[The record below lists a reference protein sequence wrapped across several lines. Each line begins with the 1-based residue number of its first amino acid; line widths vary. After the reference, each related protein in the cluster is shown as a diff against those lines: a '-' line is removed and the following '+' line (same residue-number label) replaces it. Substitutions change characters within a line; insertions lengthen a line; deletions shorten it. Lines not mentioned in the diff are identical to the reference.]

1 MEIAPDD
8 TLRRSAALVEE
19 CAEIDREI
27 ARLHAR
33 KAERLA
39 ERVRLLLDE
48 IRPGQDG
55 FEQAERSMISEFS
68 VGLRITAY
76 AAAKQLANA
85 HTLHERLPGARE
97 ALAAGALT
105 LAHANVIVEAAR
117 DLPAGDDAVAA
128 AYETAVVPYASAET
142 RARTKAFAESVVAA
156 LAPATVQEQHDRAQD
171 ERSVTVTDEGRG
183 QATLHVTGPAVLVH
197 AAYDLVTQEGHAT
210 LRAATRDS
218 ADPGTRGDAR
228 TLDQVRC
235 DRILLRLLAGRLD
248 NDAEILDGIRPTVQV
263 TVSAATLAGID
274 DRLAEL
280 DGHGPI
286 DADAARGL
294 AASAASWRRLHL
306 DDAGMV
312 TRTTAYQPTEA
323 MRRHLRARD
332 RTCRFPGCRRPARRC
347 EIDHTYDHARGGPT
361 AITNV
366 ACLCAAHHAL
376 KHPDIDPRWRWT
388 ARQCRDGTIVWTTPA
403 GVEYSDAPPPRVM
416 FMEADTIDRA
426 SPSTAAA

>member
-1 MEIAPDD
+1 MESAPDH

-33 KAERLA
+33 KAGKLA

-55 FEQAERSMISEFS
+55 FEQAERSMIGEFS
-68 VGLRITAY
+68 AGLRITAY

-85 HTLHERLPGARE
+85 HALQERLPGTRA
-97 ALAAGALT
+97 ALAAGAVT
-105 LAHANVIVEAAR
+105 LAHADVIVEAAR
-117 DLPAGDDAVAA
+117 DLPSGDDAVEA
-128 AYETAVVPYASAET
+128 AYEAAVVPYASAET

-171 ERSVTVTDEGRG
+171 ERAVSVTDEGRG
-183 QATLHVTGPAVLVH
+183 QATLHVTGPAALIH
-197 AAYDLVTQEGHAT
+197 SAYDLVTQEGHAI
-210 LRAATRDS
+210 LRAAKRAGADS
-218 ADPGTRGDAR
+218 DALGDAR
-228 TLDQVRC
+228 RLDQVRC
-235 DRILLRLLAGRLD
+235 DRILLRLLTGRID
-248 NDAEILDGIRPTVQV
+248 DDADILDSIRPTVQV

-280 DGHGPI
+280 DGHGPT
-286 DADAARGL
+286 DADSARGL

-306 DDAGMV
+306 DDAGMI
-312 TRTTAYQPTEA
+312 TRTTSYQPTEA

-361 AITNV
+361 AITNL
-366 ACLCAAHHAL
+366 ACLCATHHAL
-376 KHPDIDPRWRWT
+376 KHPDVGPRWRWN
-388 ARQCRDGTIVWTTPA
+388 ARQHRDGTIVWTTPA
-403 GVEYSDAPPPRVM
+403 GVEYSDTPPPRVM
-416 FMEADTIDRA
+416 FVEEAGF
-426 SPSTAAA
+426 SPTHPPGR

>member
-1 MEIAPDD
+1 MEIAPDH
-8 TLRRSAALVEE
+8 TLRRSAALVAE
-19 CAEIDREI
+19 CAEIDSQI

-68 VGLRITAY
+68 AGLRITAY

-85 HTLHERLPGARE
+85 HTLQERLPGTRE

-105 LAHANVIVEAAR
+105 LAHADVIVEAAR

-171 ERSVTVTDEGRG
+171 ERVVTVTDEGRG
-183 QATLHVTGPAVLVH
+183 QATLHVTGPAVLIH
-197 AAYDLVTQEGHAT
+197 SAYDLVTQEGRAI
-210 LRAATRDS
+210 LRAAKQDG
-218 ADPGTRGDAR
+218 AAPDALGDAR
-228 TLDQVRC
+228 SLDQVRC
-235 DRILLRLLAGRLD
+235 DRTLLRLLTGRID
-248 NDAEILDGIRPTVQV
+248 DDADILDSIRPTVQV

-286 DADAARGL
+286 DAASARSI
-294 AASAASWRRLHL
+294 AASAAAWRRLHL
-306 DDAGMV
+306 DDAGMIA
-312 TRTTAYQPTEA
+312 RTTAYQPTDA

-347 EIDHTYDHARGGPT
+347 EIDHTYDYARGGPT
-361 AITNV
+361 AITNL
-366 ACLCAAHHAL
+366 ACLCATHHAL
-376 KHPDIDPRWRWT
+376 KHPDVDPRWRWT
-388 ARQCRDGTIVWTTPA
+388 ARQHRGGTIVWTTPA
-403 GVEYSDAPPPRVM
+403 GVEYSDTPPPRVM
-416 FMEADTIDRA
+416 FVEEDSVSA
-426 SPSTAAA
+426 SAA

>member
-1 MEIAPDD
+1 MEPTLDH

-19 CAEIDREI
+19 CAQIDREI
-27 ARLHAR
+27 SRLQAR

-55 FEQAERSMISEFS
+55 FEQAERSMISELS
-68 VGLRITAY
+68 AGLRITAY

-85 HTLHERLPGARE
+85 HTLQERLPGTRE

-105 LAHANVIVEAAR
+105 LAHADVIVEAAR

-142 RARTKAFAESVVAA
+142 RARTKAFAEGLVAA

-171 ERSVTVTDEGRG
+171 QRLVTVTDEGRG
-183 QATLHVTGPAVLVH
+183 QASLHVTGPAVLIH
-197 AAYDLVTQEGHAT
+197 SAYDLVTQEGHAI
-210 LRAATRDS
+210 LRAAKQDG
-218 ADPGTRGDAR
+218 ADPDPLGDAR

-235 DRILLRLLAGRLD
+235 DRILLRLLTGRVD
-248 NDAEILDGIRPTVQV
+248 HDADILESIRPTVQV

-280 DGHGPI
+280 DAHGPA
-286 DADAARGL
+286 DADLARDL

-306 DDAGMV
+306 DDAGMI
-312 TRTTAYQPTEA
+312 TRTTAYQPTAA

-361 AITNV
+361 AITNL
-366 ACLCAAHHAL
+366 ACLCATHHAL
-376 KHPDIDPRWRWT
+376 KHPDVDARWRWT
-388 ARQCRDGTIVWTTPA
+388 ARQRRDGTIVWTTPA

-416 FMEADTIDRA
+416 FVAQDTTEEDSAR
-426 SPSTAAA
+426 TAAA